1 MKNCSLSFSDESAKA
16 LRLQLGLTQQQMA
29 ELAGYTSKDARM
41 NWSSIEAGKRG
52 MDSARWELL
61 LLRADVHPTHRIV
74 LRQIEESGQC

>member
-1 MKNCSLSFSDESAKA
+1 MHFSPESAKS
-16 LRLQLGLTQQQMA
+16 LRAQLGLTQQQMA

-41 NWSSIEAGKRG
+41 NWSKLEAGTRG

-74 LRQIEESGQC
+74 SRQLEESGQR

>member
-1 MKNCSLSFSDESAKA
+1 MTNYLLSFSADSAKS
-16 LRLQLGLTQQQMA
+16 LRQQLGLTQQQMA

-41 NWSSIEAGKRG
+41 NWSKIEAGDRG

-74 LRQIEESGQC
+74 LR